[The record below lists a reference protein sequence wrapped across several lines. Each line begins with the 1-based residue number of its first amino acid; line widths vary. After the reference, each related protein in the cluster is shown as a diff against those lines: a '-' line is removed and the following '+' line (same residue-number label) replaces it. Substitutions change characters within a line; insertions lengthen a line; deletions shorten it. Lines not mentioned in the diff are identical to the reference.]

1 MPWFGLG
8 FQEIVVIAI
17 LALVLLGPKKLPE
30 LAQTL
35 GKFVRDFQRAAD
47 DVKRELTTPVEKI
60 KREFA
65 KTIADQE
72 KGPPPPVLPK
82 PDPSAEAY
90 GLTADT
96 VEKPPAP
103 EAPAVPGESKDD
115 TPGSKDPGTSTLA
128 G

>member
-1 MPWFGLG
+1 MFGLG

-35 GKFVRDFQRAAD
+35 GKFIRDFQRAAD
-47 DVKRELTTPVEKI
+47 DVKRELTTPVEEI

-65 KTIADQE
+65 KTIADQDKE
-72 KGPPPPVLPK
+72 SAPPVPQK

-90 GLTADT
+90 GLTTDAG
-96 VEKPPAP
+96 EKPPAP
-103 EAPAVPGESKDD
+103 EAPAIPGESKDD
-115 TPGSKDPGTSTLA
+115 TPGPKDPGPSPLA